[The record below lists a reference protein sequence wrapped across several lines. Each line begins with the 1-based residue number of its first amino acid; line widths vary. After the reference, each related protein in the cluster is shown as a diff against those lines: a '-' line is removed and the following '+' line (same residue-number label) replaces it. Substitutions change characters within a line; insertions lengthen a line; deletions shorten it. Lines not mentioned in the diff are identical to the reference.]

1 MVSYLKKKHGGIVM
15 FKNLFII
22 VGICF
27 MMVLVGCEQKGVVE
41 AAIIDEPVIIHE
53 EDILQIVK
61 ENVISNLVEKQA

>member
-1 MVSYLKKKHGGIVM
+1 M